1 MKYKKNV
8 YQSLMLVTQ
17 FSINMLVPIFGCSF
31 LGISIDRRL
40 GTSFLMIFFF
50 FIGSLAGFRNIFRM
64 AKRIYT
70 RDEGRDENGRKE
82 SKR

>member
-1 MKYKKNV
+1 MFLFGHLFRQAARHV
-8 YQSLMLVTQ
+8 
-17 FSINMLVPIFGCSF
+17 FSYDFF
-31 LGISIDRRL
+31 L
-40 GTSFLMIFFF
+40 

>member
-31 LGISIDRRL
+31 LGIYLDRRL
-40 GTSFLMIFFF
+40 GTSFIMIFFF
-50 FIGSLAGFRNIFRM
+50 M